1 MKITLFVIAGILIGC
16 SKCQNI
22 QEEKKTVHHLQK
34 TETIKK
40 NPETPGQLDCTF
52 EEELEFEGLSEGF
65 GPV

>member
-1 MKITLFVIAGILIGC
+1 MKITLFVIVGILIGF
-16 SKCQNI
+16 SKCRNI
-22 QEEKKTVHHLQK
+22 QEEQKTVLHLQK

-40 NPETPGQLDCTF
+40 NPETPGQLNCTS